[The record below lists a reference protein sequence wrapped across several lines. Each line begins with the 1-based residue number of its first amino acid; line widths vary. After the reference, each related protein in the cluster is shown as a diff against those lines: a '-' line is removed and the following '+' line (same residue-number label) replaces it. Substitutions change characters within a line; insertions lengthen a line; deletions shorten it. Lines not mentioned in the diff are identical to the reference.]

1 MLPTHPPTHIL
12 TPTHPSVHTS
22 LHPPPQTPTHP
33 HIHSQTPTHPHI
45 RPLRQTELAED
56 SDEEMEVDPSTSSGP
71 PKTPKHDLMMEEG
84 RAKSV
89 FFKQAKSFP
98 MFPFREEK
106 LKWDEY
112 GEPIRCVWVGVCVW
126 VWVCVWVSE

>member
-1 MLPTHPPTHIL
+1 
-12 TPTHPSVHTS
+12 
-22 LHPPPQTPTHP
+22 
-33 HIHSQTPTHPHI
+33 
-45 RPLRQTELAED
+45 
-56 SDEEMEVDPSTSSGP
+56 MEVDPSTSSGP

-112 GEPIRCVWVGVCVW
+112 GEPIRYVWVRGCVCVYVCGWMDGW
-126 VWVCVWVSE
+126 VGGRVCEFVGSFGVREKGCEQAIMQ